1 MYNDFEEHLFNPEV
15 IQEGVFGAIKNKI
28 KSGASFL
35 NRNKGKILGAGLA
48 AGAGYAAYKNRDNI
62 KDRYNKFRGNNGDGA
77 QDANKPQ
84 SQEDRLKA
92 LQDKVEKMGQ
102 NQQS

>member
-1 MYNDFEEHLFNPEV
+1 MYNNFEDHLFNPEV

-28 KSGASFL
+28 KSGAGFL
-35 NRNKGKILGAGLA
+35 NRHKGKILGAGLA